1 MSLILNTK
9 SKYIF
14 FISGDQYNI
23 SAMGSSI
30 SYPNSPVNEYLE
42 TDLHN
47 GHDQGELS
55 GHVTPASIM
64 GGDMVNTCPAGH
76 FLSNSATLGRMPSAR
91 FGSRKSPFQVCIFIS
106 NFYNSKF
113 YLLVIKTEFY

>member
-9 SKYIF
+9 SKNIF

-91 FGSRKSPFQVCIFIS
+91 FGSRKSPFQVCIFIF
-106 NFYNSKF
+106 NFYFVSNQNRT
-113 YLLVIKTEFY
+113 LLN